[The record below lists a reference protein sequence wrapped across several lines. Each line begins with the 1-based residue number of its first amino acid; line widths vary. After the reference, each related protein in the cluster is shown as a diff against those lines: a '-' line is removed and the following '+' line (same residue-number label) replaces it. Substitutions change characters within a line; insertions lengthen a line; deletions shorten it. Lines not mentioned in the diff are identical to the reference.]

1 MTQLHNI
8 AVLISGNGSNL
19 QALIDAIAEGRLAAK
34 ITVVI
39 SNNPQAFGLERA
51 HRAQIPTVVID
62 HHHYPRRADFDQ
74 ALLLTLQRFNA
85 ELIVLA
91 GFMRILGD
99 ILIEHYPQRVIN
111 IHPSLLPKYPGL
123 NTHQRALDAGDKEHG
138 VTIHLVTSNLDA
150 GPILA
155 QQSFTI
161 EAEDDA
167 TSLREK
173 AHKIEHQ
180 LYPETV
186 AKITRGEINNLD
198 IDNNIA

>member
-1 MTQLHNI
+1 MTPLHNI

-19 QALIDAIAEGRLAAK
+19 QAFIDAIAEGRLAAK

-39 SNNPQAFGLERA
+39 SNNPGAFGLERA

-62 HHHYPRRADFDQ
+62 HHHYPRRVDFDQ

-91 GFMRILGD
+91 GFMRILGET
-99 ILIEHYPQRVIN
+99 IIEHFPQRIIN

-123 NTHQRALDAGDKEHG
+123 NTHQRALDAGDKNHG

-161 EAEDDA
+161 DAEDDA
-167 TSLREK
+167 NTLREK

-180 LYPETV
+180 LYPDVV
-186 AKITRGEINNLD
+186 AKITSGEIKNLPKSND
-198 IDNNIA
+198 T